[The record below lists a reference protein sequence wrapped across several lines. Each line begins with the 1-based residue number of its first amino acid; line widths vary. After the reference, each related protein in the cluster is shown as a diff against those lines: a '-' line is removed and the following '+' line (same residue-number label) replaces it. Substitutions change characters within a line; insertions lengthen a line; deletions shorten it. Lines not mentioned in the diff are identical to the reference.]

1 MKQRRDIQ
9 AEITAKVIALIEEHG
24 ANWTKPFSELSSAP
38 INAVTGKKYRGVNAL
53 FLGLLGVQYAAGYN
67 QWQTIG
73 AQVRAK
79 EKAIRITAPI
89 PIKDKETGETSYMKW
104 SSANVW
110 SADQVDGFEAPRID
124 AVDETE
130 VIESVDAFVANTGAD
145 IRSASAGG
153 CFFSPAQNFIQN
165 GAPRAVHRH
174 RHQYRH
180 RMLLFHAAPRTGAF
194 GRGTSHGW
202 IASTPRNR
210 EGYAFE
216 ELVAEMGSALLCVE
230 LGVSAEPRADH
241 ATYIASWLQ
250 ALKDD
255 KAFIFKA
262 AKHAQAAADL
272 LFEMQS
278 HQEVAA

>member
-24 ANWTKPFSELSSAP
+24 ANWTKPFSELSGAP

-73 AQVRAK
+73 AQVRGG

-89 PIKDKETGETSYMKW
+89 PIKDKETGETSFMKW

-130 VIESVDAFVANTGAD
+130 VIEGVDAFVANTGAD
-145 IRSASAGG
+145 IRSAAAGG
-153 CFFSPAQNFIQN
+153 CFFSPAQNFIQIL
-165 GAPRAVHRH
+165 HRE
-174 RHQYRH
+174 Q
-180 RMLLFHAAPRTGAF
+180 FTAT
-194 GRGTSHGW
+194 GTST
-202 IASTPRNR
+202 ATECFYSTLLHELVHWTGHKSRLDRLDTKNR

-241 ATYIASWLQ
+241 ATYIASWLK

-272 LFEMQS
+272 LFAIQAE
-278 HQEVAA
+278 QEVAA